1 MDAVLHQR
9 FNPRE
14 YYRQFLEERVR
25 PDGRGVH
32 DRRNAQLE
40 CSVIGAAHGSAS
52 VRLGQ
57 SAAVAAVRAEVSEV
71 APDLPT
77 TGRIEVAVEF
87 PPLCS
92 ASFRD
97 KQRALSWSSFLSST
111 LGDVLNNA
119 RVFDPKQL
127 QIREGELFWVL
138 HVHIVCLNYDGNAF
152 DLSMLGAVAA
162 LEDTELPA
170 LVTDSAN
177 GLDEQAARLIEAP
190 PGVSGLV
197 AEARHV
203 QFLSRPLPTTFAQ
216 LEGHWI
222 LDPCAAEEQFGTSV
236 SLCLVAGRWLV
247 YHQGGA
253 AHTESFVGELMP
265 LARNQVQ
272 VLSVLFDTAT
282 AAKTPAG

>member
-1 MDAVLHQR
+1 MDAALHQR

-14 YYRQFLEERVR
+14 YYRQFLEEGVR
-25 PDGRGVH
+25 PDGRAVH

-57 SAAVAAVRAEVSEV
+57 SAAVAAVRAQVSEV

-77 TGRIEVAVEF
+77 TGRIEVAVEL
-87 PPLCS
+87 PPLSS
-92 ASFRD
+92 ASFRE
-97 KQRALSWSSFLSST
+97 KQRALSLSSFLSST

-162 LEDTELPA
+162 LEDTMLPA
-170 LVTDSAN
+170 LVADSAA
-177 GLDEQAARLIEAP
+177 GLEQAARLIEAP
-190 PGVSGLV
+190 VGASALV
-197 AEARHV
+197 AEARHLHL
-203 QFLSRPLPTTFAQ
+203 LSRPLPTTFAH
-216 LEGHWI
+216 LEGHWV
-222 LDPCAAEEQFGTSV
+222 LDPCAAEEQFSTAV

-265 LARNQVQ
+265 LARNQLQ
-272 VLSVLFDTAT
+272 VLSALFDSATTAT
-282 AAKTPAG
+282 APAG

>member
-1 MDAVLHQR
+1 MDAALHQR

-14 YYRQFLEERVR
+14 YYRQFLEEGVR
-25 PDGRGVH
+25 PDGRAMH

-40 CSVIGAAHGSAS
+40 RSVIGAAHGSAS

-57 SAAVAAVRAEVSEV
+57 SAAIAAVRAEVSEV

-77 TGRIEVAVEF
+77 TGRIEIAVEL

-111 LGDVLNNA
+111 FGDVLNNA

-162 LEDTELPA
+162 LEDTILPA
-170 LVTDSAN
+170 LVADSAA
-177 GLDEQAARLIEAP
+177 GLDQAARLIEAP
-190 PGVSGLV
+190 VGASALV

-203 QFLSRPLPTTFAQ
+203 QLMSRPLPTTFAH
-216 LEGHWI
+216 LEGHWV
-222 LDPCAAEEQFGTSV
+222 LDPCAAEEQSGTAV

-253 AHTESFVGELMP
+253 VHTESFVGELMP
-265 LARNQVQ
+265 LARNQLQ
-272 VLSVLFDTAT
+272 VLSALFDSAT
-282 AAKTPAG
+282 APAG